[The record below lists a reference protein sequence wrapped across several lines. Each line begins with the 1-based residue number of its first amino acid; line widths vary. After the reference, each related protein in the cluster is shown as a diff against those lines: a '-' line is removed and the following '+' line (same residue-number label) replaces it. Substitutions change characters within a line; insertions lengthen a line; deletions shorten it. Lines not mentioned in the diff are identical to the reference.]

1 MIFLDIDIINLRRVI
16 MMLLLPKPKSKK
28 WLYVFLLVFIIN
40 FLALIIGQRILI
52 PKLSFQNILSFFL
65 LSIVISGISSFGYFG
80 MEIFSPVFMLTNVIS
95 ITYYFIILIKNND
108 TGWADL
114 TSIISYLFV
123 LAIGII
129 LGLIGEGINYLIRS
143 KKVND

>member
-1 MIFLDIDIINLRRVI
+1 
-16 MMLLLPKPKSKK
+16 
-28 WLYVFLLVFIIN
+28 
-40 FLALIIGQRILI
+40 
-52 PKLSFQNILSFFL
+52 
-65 LSIVISGISSFGYFG
+65 
-80 MEIFSPVFMLTNVIS
+80 